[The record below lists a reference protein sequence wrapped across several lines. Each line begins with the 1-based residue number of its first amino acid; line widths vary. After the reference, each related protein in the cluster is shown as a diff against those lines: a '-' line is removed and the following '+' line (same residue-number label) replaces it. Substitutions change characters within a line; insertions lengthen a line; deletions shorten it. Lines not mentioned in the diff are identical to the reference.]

1 MYSYAGQH
9 EDELAFN
16 VGDIITLIS
25 KEEEAWWKGEL
36 DGNQGVFPSNYVEE
50 INCKYIFS
58 SWKLGFLLL
67 YFAHGTAATNSR
79 TKGQEISDRKYE
91 VIVLPQIREQM
102 SGPEIS

>member
-1 MYSYAGQH
+1 MSIINFKALYSYAGQH

-58 SWKLGFLLL
+58 
-67 YFAHGTAATNSR
+67 
-79 TKGQEISDRKYE
+79 
-91 VIVLPQIREQM
+91 
-102 SGPEIS
+102 

>member
-50 INCKYIFS
+50 LNCKYIFKWVYLMEIGVFFIYISCSWDS
-58 SWKLGFLLL
+58 S
-67 YFAHGTAATNSR
+67 NQSR
-79 TKGQEISDRKYE
+79 NY
-91 VIVLPQIREQM
+91 VQICM
-102 SGPEIS
+102 S